1 MFERGGLG
9 KPPSLWRLSFARWRV
24 LGSLGDGAASL
35 AMAQD
40 AVPLAAVSSYHFSK
54 IGTVPPASARE
65 R

>member
-1 MFERGGLG
+1 MFGRGSLG
-9 KPPSLWRLSFARWRV
+9 EPPKPRRLSFARWRV
-24 LGSLGDGAASL
+24 LDSMGDGAASS

-54 IGTVPPASARE
+54 IGTEPPASASE